1 MSVHYHENKAVS
13 GVARLD
19 YRIFVARQ
27 CKSVHLL
34 LCCGGIREVKRAK
47 VEKVCVP
54 GEKVGGSE
62 YGLARTTGKRPGS
75 SRC

>member
-13 GVARLD
+13 GVARMD

-54 GEKVGGSE
+54 GEKVGDSE